1 MLAFACGGDDAP
13 AETDATGS
21 GSSTTEGDATTT
33 GGPDTTTGETT
44 ANTGDATSSSSSSSV
59 DDTTTT
65 GGNES
70 SSGES
75 ESSSGGSESSS
86 GGSESSSG
94 EGMAVL
100 EVTVSDLQIFQDC
113 MPIIS
118 PDPVQTTLT
127 LDLTNVGDVP
137 ASATVV
143 SASYV
148 DAGGVSVGMID
159 LAPMMLGPVPVGES
173 AVQALSK
180 VADSL
185 MPANGC
191 GVLSC
196 NESYTLV
203 VELDV
208 DGEVMQALSMPT
220 PADCVF

>member
-70 SSGES
+70 SSGE
-75 ESSSGGSESSS
+75 SESSS